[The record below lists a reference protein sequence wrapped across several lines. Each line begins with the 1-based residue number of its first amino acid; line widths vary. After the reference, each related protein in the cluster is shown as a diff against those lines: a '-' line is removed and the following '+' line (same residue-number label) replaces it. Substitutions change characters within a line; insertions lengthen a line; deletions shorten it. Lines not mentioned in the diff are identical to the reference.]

1 MLKEF
6 FIRRMLKEVSV
17 QRSEEDMRI
26 DDNSLE
32 PEIPEDDPP
41 GAGAANNQHKSS
53 VDLGGHPSEKNQDV
67 STENKNQES
76 PNRPAIDSKP
86 QIRVRAPPG
95 GKSSI
100 FF

>member
-26 DDNSLE
+26 DDNSVE

-41 GAGAANNQHKSS
+41 EAGAANNQHKSS
-53 VDLGGHPSEKNQDV
+53 VDLGGHPSEKKEDV
-67 STENKNQES
+67 LTENKNQES

>member
-32 PEIPEDDPP
+32 PETTGDDPP
-41 GAGAANNQHKSS
+41 PVAGANQHKSS
-53 VDLGGHPSEKNQDV
+53 VDLGGHPSEQRQDV
-67 STENKNQES
+67 SAEKNQES
-76 PNRPAIDSKP
+76 PTRPAIDSKP

>member
-1 MLKEF
+1 M
-6 FIRRMLKEVSV
+6 RRMLKEVSI

-32 PEIPEDDPP
+32 PEITEDDPP
-41 GAGAANNQHKSS
+41 GAGANQHKSS
-53 VDLGGHPSEKNQDV
+53 VDLGGHPSEQRQDV
-67 STENKNQES
+67 PAEKNQES
-76 PNRPAIDSKP
+76 PTTRPEISSRP
-86 QIRVRAPPG
+86 GIRVRAPPG